1 MRQTWLG
8 ISAVGQDIS
17 REVSTMALKIK
28 SASRSSAS
36 TAFLKLHSWQP
47 AWDHSS
53 LLPFYQLRHTT
64 CSTNPL
70 LIPIIWSVPR
80 ETQPKRKLVRESEVQ
95 MWKIHPFSSFYYHTI
110 IFSSTL
116 NQESRQGQ
124 RMACS
129 SCSYPIW
136 LWLLSRL
143 QTSVPQR
150 PDRITTI
157 RELVLS
163 QS

>member
-1 MRQTWLG
+1 MRGLIRVLRQTWLG
-8 ISAVGQDIS
+8 IAAGGQDIS

-53 LLPFYQLRHTT
+53 LLPFHQLRYTT
-64 CSTNPL
+64 CSTNPR
-70 LIPIIWSVPR
+70 LIPIIWNVPR

-110 IFSSTL
+110 MLSSTL
-116 NQESRQGQ
+116 NSEVDKANGWHVPPVVTQYDYG
-124 RMACS
+124 S
-129 SCSYPIW
+129 SADCKHQSHRDPTG
-136 LWLLSRL
+136 S
-143 QTSVPQR
+143 PQ
-150 PDRITTI
+150 
-157 RELVLS
+157 
-163 QS
+163 